1 MLSNTH
7 IWNCIFNVS
16 NQNFTYNRP
25 VDETDIV
32 FTLDWAVKSQDV
44 VNGTSTIDWSMKVK
58 LNGFEHSKT
67 QLTSSAA
74 EQWAKDATGI
84 VVGNTGYPDSSF
96 VDFSLVSYVQD
107 DSYTGSHKVGIAS
120 NDKLFLEVL
129 IGETKTIGSGTCV
142 IPHNPDGTLTL
153 DFRTSLHVD
162 RTFLPN
168 TTPTPSSSAR
178 SGYRGS
184 FSTNY
189 MTIDPIS
196 KHAIITSASDFT
208 DEDSPAVG
216 YAVPSGTSG
225 YLYLSLSGNASDE
238 DIVAGTFTGAGNHV
252 FNFTAAEQKKLWKI
266 QDQGLL
272 TKRVRF
278 FIKSVST
285 DDGLTYREPSD
296 YVNLSII
303 NYMPTLDTDV
313 YDTDTETINYLTGNN
328 RTLVRYV
335 SKPYFKTGGQP
346 HKGATIET
354 QYCTHG
360 GVNKFGATG
369 DFTTVSGDD
378 TKAHFDFA
386 ITDNYGRTHQET
398 MEFSTNVGNYVPYVK
413 LTSSATATPMTGDGD
428 VTVTITGKFFSG
440 DFGLKENKMRISF
453 DIAENNGEW
462 NHYDVGYATS
472 ASYYGNSFYI
482 NGTDYTYTLHLNAED
497 HGLQYLNVYD
507 LRIMVSDEVVHEP
520 VTVETILAA
529 VPIFDWSRTDF
540 AFYVPVT
547 INEAAVPSIVEQVL
561 NDNGWS
567 YRKWSDGT
575 AECWRTL
582 SVTTAVSTS
591 TNASWYSS
599 GELSSTNLSFPFT
612 FKARPSV
619 TVQTMP
625 TGSSWCIVFPSN
637 TTGSTTKTG
646 SYQLN
651 SMSSTSSRAHLLSYD
666 VKGRWK

>member
-1 MLSNTH
+1 MNKGTH
-7 IWNCIFNVS
+7 KYYRVFDVADKHYDS
-16 NQNFTYNRP
+16 AT
-25 VDETDIV
+25 ETESDIV
-32 FTLDWAVKSQDV
+32 FILDWAIKSQDIV
-44 VNGTSTIDWSMKVK
+44 SGSSTIDWSVKVQLK
-58 LNGFEHSKT
+58 GFEYTRRYISNNT
-67 QLTSSAA
+67 WMQN
-74 EQWAKDATGI
+74 ATGI
-84 VVGNTGYPDSSF
+84 VVGNTGYGSAF
-96 VDFSLVSYVQD
+96 TDFKLTYGGKTFASLDNLY
-107 DSYTGSHKVGIAS
+107 I
-120 NDKLFLEVL
+120 EVL
-129 IGETKTIGSGTCV
+129 VGETKTIASGTTV
-142 IPHNPDGTLTL
+142 VPHEADGTKTGYFSCSIRI
-153 DFRTSLHVD
+153 DDV
-162 RTFLPN
+162 FLPD
-168 TTPTPSSSAR
+168 TTPTTSTENFGY
-178 SGYRGS
+178 SGSVGTDYI
-184 FSTNY
+184 TL
-189 MTIDPIS
+189 DPIS
-196 KHAIITSASDFT
+196 KHAIITSAPDFT
-208 DEDSPAVG
+208 DEDSPVIG
-216 YAVPSGTSG
+216 YAVPSGTTG
-225 YLYLSLSGNASDE
+225 YIYLSLD
-238 DIVAGTFTGAGNHV
+238 GTANTKTTTLHKVTGAGNHT
-252 FNFTAAEQKKLWKI
+252 FTFTEDEIKQLWTI

-278 FIKSVST
+278 FIESVST

-313 YDTDTETINYLTGNN
+313 YDTDAETIQYLTGNN

-335 SKPYFKTGGQP
+335 SKPYFKTGGQS

-360 GVNKFGATG
+360 GVNKFGPTG
-369 DFTTVSGDD
+369 DFTTVSGGE
-378 TKAHFDFA
+378 TEAHFDFA

-398 MEFSTNVGNYVPYVK
+398 MQFSTNVGNYVPYVK

-472 ASYYGNSFYI
+472 ASYYGNSFEL
-482 NGTDYTYTLHLNAED
+482 NGTDYTYTLNLNAAS
-497 HGLQYLNVYD
+497 HGLKYLNVYD

-520 VTVETILAA
+520 LEVNTILAA

-547 INEAAVPSIVEQVL
+547 INEAAVPTIVEQRL
-561 NDNGWS
+561 NDSGWS

-612 FKARPSV
+612 FAARPSV

-625 TGSSWCIVFPSN
+625 TGQSWCIVFPSN

>member
-1 MLSNTH
+1 MALSYREVRYFGRSFGDGG
-7 IWNCIFNVS
+7 ISEEEYLSKPEGYYSKPLKVVFSWNA
-16 NQNFTYNRP
+16 T
-25 VDETDIV
+25 
-32 FTLDWAVKSQDV
+32 QDV
-44 VNGTSTIDWSMKVK
+44 VNNTSTINFKVEAEALEYQDTQYLK
-58 LNGFEHSKT
+58 LTPNWITASVYDKNEAQYGETVIDTITSQYIPDCKLYVGEGLKTISDGSFTLTHKKDGTNSINFKYGIDIPFKGGYKLVNGVET
-67 QLTSSAA
+67 
-74 EQWAKDATGI
+74 E
-84 VVGNTGYPDSSF
+84 V
-96 VDFSLVSYVQD
+96 FSLPTGASYGYIEFIPQEVVLD
-107 DSYTGSHKVGIAS
+107 TIA
-120 NDKLFLEVL
+120 
-129 IGETKTIGSGTCV
+129 
-142 IPHNPDGTLTL
+142 
-153 DFRTSLHVD
+153 R
-162 RTFLPN
+162 
-168 TTPTPSSSAR
+168 
-178 SGYRGS
+178 
-184 FSTNY
+184 
-189 MTIDPIS
+189 
-196 KHAIITSASDFT
+196 HAIIYTDEAREVKDFT
-208 DEDSPAVG
+208 DEDTVAIN
-216 YAVPSGTSG
+216 YAVPSGLTG
-225 YLYLSLSGNASDE
+225 YIYLSLDGNATTE
-238 DIVAGTFTGAGNHV
+238 TTALKAVTGSGVYNYSFSA
-252 FNFTAAEQKKLWKI
+252 TDQAKLWGI
-266 QDQGLL
+266 QPLI

-278 FIKSVST
+278 FIKSVSNI
-285 DDGLTYREPSD
+285 DGVTYREPSN
-296 YVNLSII
+296 YVNLEII

-313 YDTDTETINYLTGNN
+313 WEDANNDCVKYLTGNQ
-328 RTLVRYV
+328 RVMVRHV
-335 SKPYFKTGGQP
+335 SVPKFKTGGES

-354 QYCTHG
+354 QYCAHG

-369 DFTTVSGDD
+369 EFTTVSGDD

-398 MEFSTNVGNYVPYVK
+398 MEFSTTVGNYVPYVK

-472 ASYYGNSFYI
+472 ASYYGNSFSI
-482 NGTDYTYTLHLNAED
+482 NGTDYTYTLNLNATD
-497 HGLQYLNVYD
+497 HGLKYLNVYD
-507 LRIMVSDEVVHEP
+507 LRIMVSDEVTHEP
-520 VTVETILAA
+520 LQVETILAA